1 MSKIKIVSLLAL
13 VVISVGLLTGCG
25 AEPIAPA
32 SVENVLQEE
41 TPIAPVATSTE
52 PELDL
57 DAETQGLDAT
67 LNEIDKS
74 GFEQTDLSDKDLG
87 L

>member
-1 MSKIKIVSLLAL
+1 MFKIKVVSLLVL
-13 VVISVGLLTGCG
+13 VFISVGLLSGCG

-32 SVENVLQEE
+32 PVDNSIQEQ
-41 TPIAPVATSTE
+41 TQSAPVATSTE

-57 DAETQGLDAT
+57 DVETQGLDAT